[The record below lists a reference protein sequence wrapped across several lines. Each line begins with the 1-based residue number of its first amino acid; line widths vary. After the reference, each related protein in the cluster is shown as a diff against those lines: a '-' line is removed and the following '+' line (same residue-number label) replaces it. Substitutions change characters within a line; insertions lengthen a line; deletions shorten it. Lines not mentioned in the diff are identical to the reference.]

1 MRHFRYAFATLLLA
15 ITFGVSA
22 LNVEIGI
29 RHDLTREDGS
39 PLAAADI
46 ATTTLYA
53 GSAVL
58 ITQNG
63 LASRVVVD
71 LPTCSASHLTG
82 TVTDKDGLESARSA
96 ILTVELCRPSAP
108 ELSGVR
114 VPPGAP

>member
-1 MRHFRYAFATLLLA
+1 MRYARYALSTTMLA
-15 ITFGVSA
+15 LSLGAAA

-29 RHDLTREDGS
+29 RHSLTNENSS
-39 PLAAADI
+39 PITAADI

-58 ITQNG
+58 ITETG
-63 LASRVVVD
+63 LASRIVVD

-82 TVTDKDGLESARSA
+82 TVTDKDGLESVHSA
-96 ILTVELCRPSAP
+96 VLTVELCRPSAP

-114 VPPGAP
+114 APPAGS

>member
-1 MRHFRYAFATLLLA
+1 MIIRAFLATLLLA
-15 ITFGVSA
+15 VGFGVSA
-22 LNVEIGI
+22 LNVEIGV
-29 RHDLTREDGS
+29 RHNLTREDGS
-39 PLAAADI
+39 PLTAADI

-58 ITQNG
+58 ITENG

-82 TVTDKDGLESARSA
+82 SVTDKDGLESARSA
-96 ILTVELCRPSAP
+96 VLTVELCRPSAP

-114 VPPGAP
+114 VPPAGP